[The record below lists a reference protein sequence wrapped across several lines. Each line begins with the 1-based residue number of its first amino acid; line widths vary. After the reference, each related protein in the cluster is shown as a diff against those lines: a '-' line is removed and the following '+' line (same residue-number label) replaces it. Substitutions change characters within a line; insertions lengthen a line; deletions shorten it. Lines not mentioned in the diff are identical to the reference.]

1 MVAVIVL
8 MVTSFKS
15 TDASMLQLPGLLQ
28 LVPLTLSRPLSAHT
42 STKDSQRV
50 TGNMAQSLVGS
61 LLLSL
66 GPGALSCAL
75 QESVSLGVLS
85 AFAGS
90 PGWEIFMGPRTFA
103 TVQERL

>member
-1 MVAVIVL
+1 MVAVMEL

-15 TDASMLQLPGLLQ
+15 TDASTLRLPGLLQ
-28 LVPLTLSRPLSAHT
+28 LVLLTLSRPLSTHT
-42 STKDSQRV
+42 STKDSQTV

-66 GPGALSCAL
+66 GPGALSHAL

-90 PGWEIFMGPRTFA
+90 PGWEIFVGPRTFA
-103 TVQERL
+103 TVQKLL